1 MASNNITLT
10 DSSSSPCSISEQES
24 SDDSDIE
31 GYGDAAHLQQIVP
44 YRFEPER
51 RVGAA
56 EAPDHLADVVE
67 PEQEPA
73 DRIANTDW

>member
-1 MASNNITLT
+1 MASNSYSITVT
-10 DSSSSPCSISEQES
+10 DSSSSPGSITEQES
-24 SDDSDIE
+24 SGDSDIE
-31 GYGDAAHLQQIVP
+31 GYGDALQIAP

-67 PEQEPA
+67 PEEEPA